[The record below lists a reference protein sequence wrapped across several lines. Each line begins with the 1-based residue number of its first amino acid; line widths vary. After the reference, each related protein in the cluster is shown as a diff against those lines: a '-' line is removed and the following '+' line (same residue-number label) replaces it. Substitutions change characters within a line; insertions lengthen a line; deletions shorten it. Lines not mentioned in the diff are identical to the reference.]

1 MSYGVTFQVYGH
13 ESELRKLDELL
24 RGYSDFSTPAL
35 VHGDKQREQFNGMRG
50 AGAGS
55 GKMQGGMAVPQEM
68 VSSDGKQV
76 PILIIIT
83 SRILMDVVRLFCSC
97 NIGTKVEIMG
107 CYLVAVVQFCI

>member
-35 VHGDKQREQFNGMRG
+35 VHGDKQREQFNGMQG

-55 GKMQGGMAVPQEM
+55 SKMQGGMAVPQEM

-76 PILIIIT
+76 PILRVIT
-83 SRILMDVVRLFCSC
+83 SRILKDVVRLFCSC
-97 NIGTKVEIMG
+97 NIRSKVDFVG
-107 CYLVAVVQFCI
+107 CYLVAVVLFCI

>member
-1 MSYGVTFQVYGH
+1 MYGH

-35 VHGDKQREQFNGMRG
+35 VHGDKQREQFDGMRG

-68 VSSDGKQV
+68 VSSDGIQV

-83 SRILMDVVRLFCSC
+83 PRILMDVVRLLCSC
-97 NIGTKVEIMG
+97 NVGSKVEIVG
-107 CYLVAVVQFCI
+107 CYLVAEVRFCI